1 MKMKSVTTIK
11 ERIIKMKLPNGLKK
25 AMACTLGLAV
35 PAGSVLAQDV
45 LPFAPTP
52 SGSIAG
58 RTMAESV
65 YNPLPKK
72 SHLPADAPNILI
84 ILIDDAGPGTP
95 DTYGGEYHT
104 PNLSKIANQG
114 ISYGA
119 FHSTAMSSPTR
130 SALLTGRN
138 HTRVGNGQISEIS
151 NDFDGFTGLIPKT
164 SATTAE
170 VLKNYGYSTAAF
182 GKWHMT
188 PATECSKAGPFE
200 NWPTG
205 YGFEYFY
212 GFLGGETSQYE
223 PFLVK
228 NTTYV
233 HPPRTPEE
241 GYHLTEDLADNAIEW
256 LHNHRAIH
264 PDKPFYMYWAT
275 GAIHG
280 PHHVPKEWADKYKGK
295 FDDGWDAYRERVY
308 KKMLAAG
315 TIPPNT
321 KLTPRPENLASW
333 ESIPEN
339 EKPFQRRLM
348 EVLAGFAEHADHH
361 AGRLIDELD
370 KMGIADNT
378 LIFYIWGDNGSS
390 SEGVQG
396 TISELLTQNQI
407 PTKIEEHLK
416 ALDELGGLDVLGS
429 PFTDNMFHAG
439 WAWAGSTPYKGT
451 KLLAA
456 YFGGTRQPLAVAWPK
471 KIKHDK
477 TIRPQFHHVIDISP
491 TIYEILDI
499 TPPRTVNSYPQD
511 PIDGVS
517 MVYSFSDATAPTTK
531 KTQFFDI
538 MGSRGIYSDGW
549 FACTFGPRVPWLTV
563 TPGMAEWTPDKDVWE
578 LYNLE
583 EDHSQANDL
592 AKQNPDK
599 LDALKQL
606 FLIESANNNNLPLGG
621 GLWCLLHPEDSLGN
635 PATEFNLGGDV
646 TRIPEF
652 SAPKIGRKHNKIT
665 INADIPKDGEGV
677 LFAIGGFA
685 GGLTCYLKDG
695 YLNYEYNQFEV
706 RRTKL
711 KSSEK
716 LSAGKSVIEIVL
728 VPKGDG
734 TLKSGDVTI
743 QVNGKEV
750 AKGTVPILANLLFS
764 TEGLDVG
771 TDLGSPVSMDYYHEA
786 PFAFNGTIENM
797 NVKYLE

>member
-1 MKMKSVTTIK
+1 MNSPID
-11 ERIIKMKLPNGLKK
+11 LKQ
-25 AMACTLGLAV
+25 AIACTLGLGLVV
-35 PAGSVLAQDV
+35 PAGQAMAQDV

-58 RTMAESV
+58 RTMEESV

-72 SHLPADAPNILI
+72 SHLPAGAPNILI
-84 ILIDDAGPGTP
+84 ILIDDAGPGSP
-95 DTYGGEYHT
+95 DTYGGEVHT
-104 PNLSKIANQG
+104 PNLTKIAKQG

-138 HTRVGNGQISEIS
+138 HSRVGNGQISELG
-151 NDFDGFTGLIPKT
+151 NDWDGFTGLIPKT

-170 VLKNYGYSTAAF
+170 VLKNYGYSTSAF

-188 PATECSKAGPFE
+188 PATECSKAGPFD

-205 YGFEYFY
+205 FGFEYFY
-212 GFLGGETSQYE
+212 GFLGGEASQYE

-233 HPPRTPEE
+233 NPPKTPEQ
-241 GYHLTEDLADNAIEW
+241 GYHITEDLADNAIEW
-256 LHNHRAIH
+256 LHNHQALS

-275 GAIHG
+275 GAVHG

-308 KKMLAAG
+308 KRMLAQG
-315 TIPPNT
+315 VIPPNT
-321 KLTPRPENLASW
+321 KLTPRPENLDSW
-333 ESIPEN
+333 ASIPED

-348 EVLAGFAEHADHH
+348 EIWAGFGEHADHH
-361 AGRLIDELD
+361 AGRLIAELD
-370 KMGIADNT
+370 KLGIADNT
-378 LIFYIWGDNGSS
+378 LVFYIWGDNGSS
-390 SEGVQG
+390 SEGGRG

-407 PTKIEEHLK
+407 PTDIKDHIK
-416 ALDELGGLDVLGS
+416 ALEELGGMDVLGS
-429 PFTDNMFHAG
+429 PLTDNMFHAG
-439 WAWAGSTPYKGT
+439 WAWATSTPYKGT
-451 KLLAA
+451 KLLGA

-471 KIKHDK
+471 KIKADK
-477 TIRPQFHHVIDISP
+477 TIRQQFHHVIDISP
-491 TIYEILDI
+491 TIYEILNI

-517 MVYSFSDATAPTTK
+517 MVYTFKNAKAPTQK

-538 MGSRGIYSDGW
+538 MGSRGIYSGGW

-563 TPGMAEWTPDKDVWE
+563 TPGLAEWTPDKDVWE
-578 LYNLE
+578 LYNLN

-592 AKQNPDK
+592 AQKYPKK
-599 LDALKQL
+599 LEDLKKL
-606 FLIESANNNNLPLGG
+606 FLIESANNKNLPLGG
-621 GLWCLLHPEDSLGN
+621 GLWCLLHPEYTLGN
-635 PATEFNLGGDV
+635 PATEFNLAGDV
-646 TRIPEF
+646 TRIPDF
-652 SAPKIGRKHNKIT
+652 SAPKVYRKHNKIT
-665 INADIPKDGEGV
+665 IKANMAKDANGV
-677 LFAIGGFA
+677 LFATGGFA
-685 GGLTCYLKDG
+685 GGLTCYMKDG

-706 RRTKL
+706 KRTML
-711 KSSEK
+711 KSSKK

-728 VPKGDG
+728 IPKGDG
-734 TLKSGDVTI
+734 ILKSGDVTI
-743 QVNGKEV
+743 KVNGKQV
-750 AKGTVPILANLLFS
+750 AQGTVPVLANLTMS

-771 TDLGSPVSMDYYHEA
+771 TDLGSPVSMDYYHDA

-797 NVKYLE
+797 NVKYLDK